1 MRPTSHR
8 KTKRGIHAALR
19 ATKTCMMRSSYVE
32 MYRRNFTGGHH
43 NYHLMFVGD
52 ESNNWYKMDN
62 YYRGWT
68 ANYSLKTSLQILL
81 TMTRACL
88 EIILTS
94 SKKDR
99 LLLLE
104 SFAEVFFPNMGGWP
118 TARKDGTYNP
128 SIHLKPVSYNS
139 QLFTFFCNKVR
150 TRKFTVRMQIDL
162 FPWSIIYT
170 L

>member
-1 MRPTSHR
+1 MKVTWLGFKKMRPTSHR

-19 ATKTCMMRSSYVE
+19 TTKTCMMRSSYVE

-52 ESNNWYKMDN
+52 ESNWYKMDN

-68 ANYSLKTSLQILL
+68 ANYGLKTSLQILL
-81 TMTRACL
+81 TMSRACL

-118 TARKDGTYNP
+118 TARKDGTYDP

-150 TRKFTVRMQIDL
+150 TRKFTVRM
-162 FPWSIIYT
+162 
-170 L
+170 